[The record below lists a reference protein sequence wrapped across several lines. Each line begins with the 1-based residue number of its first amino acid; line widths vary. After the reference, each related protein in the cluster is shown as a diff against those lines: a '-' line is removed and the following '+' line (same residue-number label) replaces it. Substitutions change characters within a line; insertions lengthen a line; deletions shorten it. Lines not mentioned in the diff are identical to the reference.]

1 MIAMKH
7 IAMTTTPAAPALATT
22 GMRGKVDGSTE
33 GEGAEVVGGGRAA
46 EERERERENNIIL
59 VTLLKKNSN
68 ILNII
73 GCCAEFTIGV
83 SVPST

>member
-22 GMRGKVDGSTE
+22 GMRGKVDGSAE

-46 EERERERENNIIL
+46 EEREGERE
-59 VTLLKKNSN
+59 
-68 ILNII
+68 
-73 GCCAEFTIGV
+73 
-83 SVPST
+83 